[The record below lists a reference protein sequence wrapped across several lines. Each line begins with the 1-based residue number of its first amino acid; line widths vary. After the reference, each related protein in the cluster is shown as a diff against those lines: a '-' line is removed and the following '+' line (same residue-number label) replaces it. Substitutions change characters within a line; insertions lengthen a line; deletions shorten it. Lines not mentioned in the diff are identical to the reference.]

1 MGYNIELPVI
11 KERVNWGNDI
21 IGFVIIDVTTQIEW
35 YTSKQREI
43 RFGISPLQIEITHHF
58 GEIIK
63 FGISM
68 FKFAIR
74 SEIQYGKLEEI

>member
-1 MGYNIELPVI
+1 MSYNIELPVI

-21 IGFVIIDVTTQIEW
+21 IRFIIIDVTTQMQG

-43 RFGISPLQIEITHHF
+43 RLGISPLQIEITHHF

-63 FGISM
+63 FGISIL
-68 FKFAIR
+68 KFAIR
-74 SEIQYGKLEEI
+74 SEIQYGKLEQV